1 MKLPYEFFIAF
12 RYLKAKRR
20 HRTISLNTFIS
31 IGGVTLGVAALIAT
45 LAVMTGF
52 KEDLRD
58 KILGTNSHVVITDR
72 TQDHLK
78 DYVMVLERVKKAP
91 HVEAATPF
99 IYSQVLLA
107 SEGTVYGVVLRGIDP
122 EREGTVT
129 DIEKNIV
136 QGSLAALE
144 SGRADAES
152 MEGAPEPETPAH
164 PGILIGKEL
173 ATRLVTFVG
182 DTINVLSPAGKP
194 GPMGIIPK
202 IRKFTV
208 VGIFDSGM
216 YEYDSTLAYISL
228 KAAQDF
234 LGLGDEVTGVEV
246 KVDDIFVAGKVAE
259 AIERDLGY
267 PYWARDWMAL
277 NRNLFSALKLEKI
290 MMFIILVLIIL
301 VASFNIVGTLTMIVV
316 EKSREI
322 AILKAMGARRFAVMR
337 IFMMDGLIIGLVG
350 TAVGIP
356 LGYGVCELL
365 QNFYTLPGDIY
376 YISHLPVKIR
386 LLDVVLVSISAVT
399 ISFLATLYP
408 SYQAAQLNPAEA
420 LRYE

>member
-1 MKLPYEFFIAF
+1 MKLPYELFIGL

-20 HRTISLNTFIS
+20 QRTISLNTFIS

-58 KILGTNSHVVITDR
+58 KILGTNSHIVITDR
-72 TQDHLK
+72 TQDNLK
-78 DYVMVLERVKKAP
+78 DYRMVLERVKKNTR
-91 HVEAATPF
+91 VVAATPF
-99 IYSQVLLA
+99 IYNQVLLA

-122 EREGTVT
+122 ALEGTVT

-144 SGRADAES
+144 LPPSERGSEAL
-152 MEGAPEPETPAH
+152 PQ

-173 ATRLVTFVG
+173 AGRLATFLG
-182 DTINVLSPAGKP
+182 DTINVISPAGKP
-194 GPMGIIPK
+194 GPLGIIPK
-202 IRKFTV
+202 IRRFTV

-216 YEYDSTLAYISL
+216 YEYDSTLAYISIA
-228 KAAQDF
+228 AAQDF
-234 LGLGDEVTGVEV
+234 FGLGDEVTGVEV
-246 KVDDIFVAGKVAE
+246 KVDDIFIAGKVAE
-259 AIERDLGY
+259 AIEEELGF
-267 PYWARDWMAL
+267 PYWVRDWMTL
-277 NRNLFSALKLEKI
+277 NRNLFSALQLEKI
-290 MMFIILVLIIL
+290 MMFIILILIIL

-322 AILKAMGARRFAVMR
+322 AILKAMGAKRLAIMR
-337 IFMMDGLIIGLVG
+337 IFMMDGIIIGLVG
-350 TAVGIP
+350 TVIGIP

-365 QNFYTLPGDIY
+365 QNFYTLPSDIY

-386 LLDVVLVSISAVT
+386 LMDVILVSVSAVT

>member
-1 MKLPYEFFIAF
+1 MKLPYELFIGL

-20 HRTISLNTFIS
+20 QRSASLNTLIS
-31 IGGVTLGVAALIAT
+31 TGGVTLGVAALIAT

-58 KILGTNSHVVITDR
+58 KILGTNSHIVVTDR
-72 TQDHLK
+72 TQDTLK
-78 DYVMVLERVKKAP
+78 DYRMVLERAKKNAR
-91 HVEAATPF
+91 VVAATPF
-99 IYSQVLLA
+99 IYNQVLLA

-122 EREGTVT
+122 ALEGTVT

-144 SGRADAES
+144 SPPS
-152 MEGAPEPETPAH
+152 EPGSEASPQ

-173 ATRLVTFVG
+173 AGRLATFLG
-182 DTINVLSPAGKP
+182 DAINVISPAGKP
-194 GPMGIIPK
+194 GPLGIVPK

-216 YEYDSTLAYISL
+216 YEYDSTLAYISIA
-228 KAAQDF
+228 AAQDF
-234 LGLGDEVTGVEV
+234 FGLGDEVTGVEV
-246 KVDDIFVAGKVAE
+246 KVDDIFIAGKVAE
-259 AIERDLGY
+259 AIEEELGF
-267 PYWARDWMAL
+267 PYWARDWMTL

-290 MMFIILVLIIL
+290 MMFIILILIIL

-322 AILKAMGARRFAVMR
+322 AILKAMGAKRLAVMR
-337 IFMMDGLIIGLVG
+337 IFMIDGIIIGLVG
-350 TAVGIP
+350 TAIGIP

-365 QNFYTLPGDIY
+365 QNFYTLPSDIY

-386 LLDVVLVSISAVT
+386 LMDVVLVSVSAVT

>member
-1 MKLPYEFFIAF
+1 MKLPYELFIGL

-20 HRTISLNTFIS
+20 QRSISLNTLIS

-58 KILGTNSHVVITDR
+58 KILGTNSHIVISDR
-72 TQDHLK
+72 THDTLK
-78 DYVMVLERVKKAP
+78 DYRMVLERVKKNAR
-91 HVEAATPF
+91 VVAATPF
-99 IYSQVLLA
+99 IYNQVLLA

-122 EREGTVT
+122 ALEGTVT

-136 QGSLAALE
+136 QGSLSVLE
-144 SGRADAES
+144 SPPS
-152 MEGAPEPETPAH
+152 EPGSEALPQ

-173 ATRLVTFVG
+173 AGRLATFLG
-182 DTINVLSPAGKP
+182 DTINVISPAGKP
-194 GPMGIIPK
+194 GPLGIIPK
-202 IRKFTV
+202 IRRFTV

-216 YEYDSTLAYISL
+216 YEYDSTLAYISIA
-228 KAAQDF
+228 AAQDF
-234 LGLGDEVTGVEV
+234 FGLGDEVTGVEV
-246 KVDDIFVAGKVAE
+246 KVDDIFIAGKVAE
-259 AIERDLGY
+259 VIEEELGF
-267 PYWARDWMAL
+267 PYWARDWMTL
-277 NRNLFSALKLEKI
+277 NRNLFSALQLEKI

-322 AILKAMGARRFAVMR
+322 AILKAMGAKRLAVMR
-337 IFMMDGLIIGLVG
+337 IFMIDGIIIGLVG
-350 TAVGIP
+350 TVIGIP

-365 QNFYTLPGDIY
+365 QNFYTLPSDIY

-386 LLDVVLVSISAVT
+386 LMDVILVSVSAVT